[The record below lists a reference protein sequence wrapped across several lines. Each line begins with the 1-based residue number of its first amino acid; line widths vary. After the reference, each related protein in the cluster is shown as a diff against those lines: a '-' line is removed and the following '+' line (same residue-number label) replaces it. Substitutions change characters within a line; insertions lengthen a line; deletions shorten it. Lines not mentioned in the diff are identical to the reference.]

1 MDTRNLIISTK
12 TTLSSS
18 NSAAAE
24 MSGRATSDS
33 SPFFAQLAAAI
44 LIAFAVVSLAASA
57 VFAAMTSCQ
66 HCQKQVDDA
75 NSVCPYCLGD
85 LSVPAVNLPPAN
97 KNVKKAGSGQS
108 LKTSIIQAGN
118 RRGANDEQAV
128 LITEQ
133 QLKVF
138 LEDTLL
144 KRFHANHANQIVKI
158 ENIRRDAE
166 DGVKFKVVGTA
177 FNSSNKPL
185 NTVGKFIEILDEQAA
200 IVQANLNHAAK
211 VDINDPT
218 TVSYTLTLK
227 IDPKNSAFSNSPKAA
242 QPLDFTFV
250 VPPSQSDNVTVKI
263 LKINAD
269 SESILYNMQNKA
281 GDKVTLNL
289 IAEAGMKIVVMIDD
303 KTVYEK
309 NY

>member
-12 TTLSSS
+12 TTPNSS
-18 NSAAAE
+18 NSTA
-24 MSGRATSDS
+24 SATAGGKTSAKRPLS
-33 SPFFAQLAAAI
+33 ARLAAAL
-44 LIAFAVVSLAASA
+44 LIALAAVWFAAPA
-57 VFAAMTSCQ
+57 VFAAMISCQ
-66 HCQKQVDDA
+66 HCKKQVDES

-85 LSVPAVNLPPAN
+85 LSVPAVNLPAAD
-97 KNVKKAGSGQS
+97 KNVKKTGAGQS
-108 LKTSIIQAGN
+108 FSTKIIKAG
-118 RRGANDEQAV
+118 RKHETDAAQTV

-144 KRFHANHANQIVKI
+144 KRFHANHANQTIKI

-177 FNSSNKPL
+177 YNSGNKPL
-185 NTVGKFIEILDEQAA
+185 NTVGKFIENLDEQAA
-200 IVQANLNHAAK
+200 IAQANLNHAAK

-227 IDPKNSAFSNSPKAA
+227 IDPKNAVFSNSPKAA
-242 QPLDFTFV
+242 QPLDFTFI
-250 VPPSQSDNVTVKI
+250 VPPSQSENVTVKI

-289 IAEAGMKIVVMIDD
+289 IAEAGMKIVVMIDE